1 MKRLLLAVVLC
12 CAFVGVSN
20 ADECSDFCK
29 ACKNTGL
36 SSACCSAYMSCQ
48 FTGGGYCKDAKKEDC
63 PQGDWETEDDNRRRQ
78 PVFAPDAEQELR
90 RQRGQEWQQP
100 DFPPQPFPGL

>member
-1 MKRLLLAVVLC
+1 
-12 CAFVGVSN
+12 
-20 ADECSDFCK
+20 
-29 ACKNTGL
+29 
-36 SSACCSAYMSCQ
+36 MSCQ